1 MRNAVGKAETKVA
14 KAETMTLY
22 QLKITLDDVRPP
34 IWRRVLLPADTPLP
48 TLHHLIQT
56 VMGWEDAHLHAFRV
70 GETAYG
76 QPDPDFDHWMQSE
89 ARIRLAQIAPAVK
102 SKFRYEYDFGDDWQ
116 HTVVVEKILPAEAG
130 QAYPLC
136 LTGKRA
142 CPPEDCGGP
151 GGYAELLEAISDPEH
166 KEHEDTEHEDTEHED
181 TEHEEMRDWVG
192 EEFDPEAF
200 DLAAVNAELRRRRL

>member
-1 MRNAVGKAETKVA
+1 MRNAASKTETNAASKT
-14 KAETMTLY
+14 ETGTIY
-22 QLKITLDDVRPP
+22 QIKITLDGLRPP
-34 IWRRVLLPADTPLP
+34 LWRRVLVSANISLP
-48 TLHHLIQT
+48 TLHRLIQT

-76 QPDPDFDHWMQSE
+76 QPDTGVDDWMQSE
-89 ARIRLAQIAPAVK
+89 TGIRLAQIAPAVK

-116 HTVVVEKILPAEAG
+116 HTVVVEKTLPAEEG
-130 QAYPLC
+130 RAYPLC

-151 GGYAELLEAISDPEH
+151 WGYAELLEAISTPEH
-166 KEHEDTEHEDTEHED
+166 KEHAEL
-181 TEHEEMRDWVG
+181 RDWVG

-200 DLAAVNAELRRRRL
+200 DLDAVNAELRRRRL